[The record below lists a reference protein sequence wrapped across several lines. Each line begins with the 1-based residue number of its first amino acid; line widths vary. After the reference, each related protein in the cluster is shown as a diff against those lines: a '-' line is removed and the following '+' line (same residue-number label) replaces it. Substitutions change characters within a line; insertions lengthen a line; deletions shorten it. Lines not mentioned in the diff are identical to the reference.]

1 MSVELI
7 KMTFLSE
14 QGLIVLNGASIF
26 RKKNKLTKRDHTQGK
41 NSKQFTKT
49 AKK

>member
-41 NSKQFTKT
+41 TSKQFTKT